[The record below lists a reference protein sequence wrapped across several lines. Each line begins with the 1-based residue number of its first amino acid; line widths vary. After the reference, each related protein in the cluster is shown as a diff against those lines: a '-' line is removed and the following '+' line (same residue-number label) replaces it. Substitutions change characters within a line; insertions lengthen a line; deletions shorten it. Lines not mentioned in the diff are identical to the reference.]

1 MAIHRSF
8 LGLLSLWCMSYSR
21 RLQKENEDAML
32 QQPAEASVAVD
43 SQSFAEVGHESSR
56 IHAHSTAPPLSKL
69 AAILLAGTPA
79 TAFRAVPNSFHP
91 GARSNANAHPIVSHR
106 VSLQRTQVLT
116 MSMDTDG
123 GASDAL
129 EQVLDTASEDVPSDV
144 PSDSVEG
151 TQDLDVQ
158 SVSSDVS
165 QDLDVPSDT
174 QDLDVPS
181 DTSAEEVAGPQ
192 KELLMQVHGL
202 LERVTGLD
210 RGLLA
215 SDADVRAIDAAASE
229 IESNTAAHEVDWFDP
244 ESRSKLEGRWRLA
257 YTSAFAPNAI
267 AGSGSLGGSRP
278 GPRSG
283 GPVTLGAVYQDIQ
296 TAQGRLINAI
306 EPLSLSGPLPPVTPT
321 VTVNVELG
329 HELDL
334 RGKQEIRIIG
344 NGVAIKPAG
353 AFKKLPELD
362 LQLSKLPLFEQV
374 RALLPLDLQ
383 TALYEKGGSSF
394 RVTYMDDN
402 TRITRGDRDELR
414 VFVRS

>member
-91 GARSNANAHPIVSHR
+91 GARSNANAHPIVSH
-106 VSLQRTQVLT
+106 SLTPQRTQVLA

-129 EQVLDTASEDVPSDV
+129 EQVLETASDDVPSDV
-144 PSDSVEG
+144 VSDLVEG

-158 SVSSDVS
+158 SVSSEVS

-181 DTSAEEVAGPQ
+181 DTSTSAEEVADLQ
-192 KELLMQVHGL
+192 RELSTQVHVL

-229 IESNTAAHEVDWFDP
+229 IESNTAADEVDWFDP
-244 ESRSKLEGRWRLA
+244 KSLSKLEGRWRLA
-257 YTSAFAPNAI
+257 YTSAFAPNTD
-267 AGSGSLGGSRP
+267 AGSGSLGSSLPRYSDCP
-278 GPRSG
+278 GTSH
-283 GPVTLGAVYQDIQ
+283 QC
-296 TAQGRLINAI
+296 
-306 EPLSLSGPLPPVTPT
+306 
-321 VTVNVELG
+321 
-329 HELDL
+329 H
-334 RGKQEIRIIG
+334 
-344 NGVAIKPAG
+344 
-353 AFKKLPELD
+353 
-362 LQLSKLPLFEQV
+362 
-374 RALLPLDLQ
+374 
-383 TALYEKGGSSF
+383 
-394 RVTYMDDN
+394 
-402 TRITRGDRDELR
+402 
-414 VFVRS
+414 